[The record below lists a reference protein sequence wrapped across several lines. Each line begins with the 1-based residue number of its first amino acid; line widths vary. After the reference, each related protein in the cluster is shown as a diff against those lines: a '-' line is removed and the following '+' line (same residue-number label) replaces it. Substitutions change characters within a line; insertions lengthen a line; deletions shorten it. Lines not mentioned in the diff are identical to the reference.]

1 MVRQRRTSL
10 VLGGESLE
18 LMRFILALSCTPLY
32 VVCDARSM
40 TSARAL
46 GPAGIETEVSLTW
59 LFSRRGLCVVLRSPW
74 VHGIRSIH
82 DDNETMVQQN
92 EPMVRQMSPWPCK
105 GVDHGTVDPVR

>member
-18 LMRFILALSCTPLY
+18 LMRFILVLSCTPLY
-32 VVCDARSM
+32 LVCDARSEI
-40 TSARAL
+40 SAGAL
-46 GPAGIETEVSLTW
+46 GPAGMETEESLTW
-59 LFSRRGLCVVLRSPW
+59 LFPVVGSVPLSDRRGFTGFVL
-74 VHGIRSIH
+74 H

-105 GVDHGTVDPVR
+105 SVDHGTVSPVR